1 MKYCNDS
8 ELKPWCNFIC
18 LIHLSRSLPPKR
30 KGQPKNKRRKTAGG
44 IKSVVGSSGT
54 GGNDSDSYSSLAH
67 SDMDKD
73 VESGTI
79 V

>member
-1 MKYCNDS
+1 MVQ
-8 ELKPWCNFIC
+8 FIC

-44 IKSVVGSSGT
+44 NKSVEARSGA
-54 GGNDSDSYSSLAH
+54 GGNDSDSSSSLAR
-67 SDMDKD
+67 SDVDKD
-73 VESGTI
+73 VNSGTI